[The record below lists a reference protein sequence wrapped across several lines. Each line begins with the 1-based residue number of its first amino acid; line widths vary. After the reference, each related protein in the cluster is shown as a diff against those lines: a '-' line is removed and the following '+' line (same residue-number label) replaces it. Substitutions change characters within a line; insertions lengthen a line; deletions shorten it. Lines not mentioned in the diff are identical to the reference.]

1 MEALW
6 ALLPLCVLLVAALV
20 LFYRYR
26 YRILRDRANAV
37 LSRDRAHVDLQ
48 MMVHQVKQVQTEV
61 DGSIASSKS
70 RLPSL
75 PPGPP
80 SSAASETTAPPRTS
94 NAEADRQHYA
104 EVRAPR
110 AAPLMAEQRA
120 PHPTWVE
127 AGRQWF
133 FSETIGVKRSRA
145 APIAPARLA
154 PATSSG
160 PERVE
165 LSELV
170 ALAEMADDET
180 VAALQNIV
188 SPGHVGS
195 PAQAAPHFGSMPAQA
210 NQQTQQKALAEIAS
224 DDETVLALYS
234 TASAAAA
241 APWRPP
247 WVSGRAST
255 YSHNSSRSSDD
266 PGPSLGNTAT
276 PVPPPTRAAPPA
288 EPPAPPAAPPPLP
301 ADLAIVRPRHAGSTC
316 SPAQAWHCGSMPPQA
331 NQQTQMHAVPVRVQL
346 AKLVELAS
354 VDESH
359 ETVAAPQAIASPR
372 QPAHCG
378 SMPAQANPQMQ
389 TTYIVVPVRTV
400 PVQCG
405 AHLTAA
411 PPSSSIPL
419 QQLSGFGAE
428 ASDLRFLFARLFTP
442 KHPSTLPKSQWLSY
456 TRLFSI
462 MQPYAP
468 ARVWKQGTGNLKQLV
483 IEWCQHHPAFAG
495 LALGEWCMRL
505 KDDDRPVLPGL
516 RQPTVYKFCL
526 ECTS

>member
-20 LFYRYR
+20 LFYRYH

-48 MMVHQVKQVQTEV
+48 MMVHQAKKQVQTEA

-80 SSAASETTAPPRTS
+80 SSAASETTAPPRMS

-104 EVRAPR
+104 EVRVPR
-110 AAPLMAEQRA
+110 TAPLMAEQRA
-120 PHPTWVE
+120 PHPKWVE

-165 LSELV
+165 LTELV

-180 VAALQNIV
+180 VAAL
-188 SPGHVGS
+188 H
-195 PAQAAPHFGSMPAQA
+195 
-210 NQQTQQKALAEIAS
+210 
-224 DDETVLALYS
+224 D
-234 TASAAAA
+234 
-241 APWRPP
+241 
-247 WVSGRAST
+247 
-255 YSHNSSRSSDD
+255 
-266 PGPSLGNTAT
+266 
-276 PVPPPTRAAPPA
+276 
-288 EPPAPPAAPPPLP
+288 
-301 ADLAIVRPRHAGSTC
+301 IVRPRHAGST
-316 SPAQAWHCGSMPPQA
+316 SGPAQAWHRRGTGVPPQA
-331 NQQTQMHAVPVRVQL
+331 NQQVQMHAVPMRVKL
-346 AKLVELAS
+346 AKLAELAS
-354 VDESH
+354 DDESH

-389 TTYIVVPVRTV
+389 TACIVVPVRTV
-400 PVQCG
+400 PVQSG
-405 AHLTAA
+405 THLTAT
-411 PPSSSIPL
+411 PLYSSSIPL

-442 KHPSTLPKSQWLSY
+442 KHPSTLPRSQWLSY
-456 TRLFSI
+456 TRLFS
-462 MQPYAP
+462 MVQPYAP
-468 ARVWKQGTGNLKQLV
+468 ARVWKQGNGNLKQLV
-483 IEWCQHHPAFAG
+483 IGWCQHHPAYAG
-495 LALGEWCMRL
+495 LELSEWCMRL
-505 KDDDRPVLPGL
+505 KDDDRPVLSGQ

>member
-1 MEALW
+1 M
-6 ALLPLCVLLVAALV
+6 
-20 LFYRYR
+20 F
-26 YRILRDRANAV
+26 
-37 LSRDRAHVDLQ
+37 
-48 MMVHQVKQVQTEV
+48 
-61 DGSIASSKS
+61 
-70 RLPSL
+70 
-75 PPGPP
+75 
-80 SSAASETTAPPRTS
+80 
-94 NAEADRQHYA
+94 
-104 EVRAPR
+104 
-110 AAPLMAEQRA
+110 
-120 PHPTWVE
+120 
-127 AGRQWF
+127 
-133 FSETIGVKRSRA
+133 
-145 APIAPARLA
+145 
-154 PATSSG
+154 
-160 PERVE
+160 
-165 LSELV
+165 
-170 ALAEMADDET
+170 
-180 VAALQNIV
+180 
-188 SPGHVGS
+188 
-195 PAQAAPHFGSMPAQA
+195 
-210 NQQTQQKALAEIAS
+210 
-224 DDETVLALYS
+224 
-234 TASAAAA
+234 
-241 APWRPP
+241 
-247 WVSGRAST
+247 
-255 YSHNSSRSSDD
+255 
-266 PGPSLGNTAT
+266 
-276 PVPPPTRAAPPA
+276 
-288 EPPAPPAAPPPLP
+288 
-301 ADLAIVRPRHAGSTC
+301 
-316 SPAQAWHCGSMPPQA
+316 PQA

-346 AKLVELAS
+346 AKLVKLAS

-495 LALGEWCMRL
+495 LELGEWCMRL

-526 ECTS
+526 ECTP